1 MRKSTSVLF
10 IYFGVILCTLLL
22 RVAFA
27 LGLGSSSL
35 MDSGD
40 IWTLIVQVL
49 IFGVMPFTLYFIT
62 NKHGKFLDI
71 PVIFEEF
78 GFKKPK
84 GTHLLLTLPITILMM
99 FCSVC
104 IVTIWSIF
112 LSMFG
117 YSRASTSTDYY
128 NVGILFKELAFTAL
142 LPGFFEEF
150 THRGLLFAGLKEGK
164 KKGILLIV
172 ITSLFFSLMH
182 QNIYQTIYTFVD
194 GIVMGCVTYYSG
206 SIVCGMMVHM
216 LNNGLN
222 VVEDFLYQKTT
233 WFEIGYD
240 KVYDFFT
247 GTFWGYIIGVLVFTL
262 CVVLIIFML
271 DRMRKDAKAKGM
283 LLEQS
288 GIKGAYT
295 IADKVLISG
304 IIIVGAI
311 ATAFSLVWGIMR

>member
-71 PVIFEEF
+71 PVVFEEF

-117 YSRASTSTDYY
+117 YSRSSTSTDYY
-128 NVGILFKELAFTAL
+128 NVDA
-142 LPGFFEEF
+142 
-150 THRGLLFAGLKEGK
+150 K
-164 KKGILLIV
+164 KN
-172 ITSLFFSLMH
+172 
-182 QNIYQTIYTFVD
+182 NIIAVVGAVLVSFV
-194 GIVMGCVTYYSG
+194 
-206 SIVCGMMVHM
+206 
-216 LNNGLN
+216 
-222 VVEDFLYQKTT
+222 VVFIRFY
-233 WFEIGYD
+233 FEILI
-240 KVYDFFT
+240 
-247 GTFWGYIIGVLVFTL
+247 YI
-262 CVVLIIFML
+262 
-271 DRMRKDAKAKGM
+271 
-283 LLEQS
+283 
-288 GIKGAYT
+288 
-295 IADKVLISG
+295 
-304 IIIVGAI
+304 
-311 ATAFSLVWGIMR
+311 